1 MFREVF
7 VAVAIIA
14 AGEHLAAAQAG
25 SGSAPGPVLTAQELF
40 ADPEAMTD
48 GTSVRLDGAVV
59 RAKSGL
65 VLRVAI
71 DKHEIF
77 VAPIDP
83 SSIEFLAVGARVDIQ
98 GTLHRAPSAPQARLI
113 YAMGPAEARRL
124 ARTGFYVDAWAV
136 SAVD

>member
-14 AGEHLAAAQAG
+14 AGEHLAAAEAG
-25 SGSAPGPVLTAQELF
+25 SDTPGPVLTAQELF

-48 GTSVRLDGAVV
+48 GTSVRLDGAVI

-83 SSIEFLAVGARVDIQ
+83 SSMEFLAVGARVDIQ